1 MKRRKFFTWLSLGS
15 ISSWLTVAIAACTN
29 NSTTTSQGT
38 GTPTPPAPGG
48 ANPPKPVT
56 VGGFIKAGTVAELQ
70 KQGRLTIRDGKTA
83 VIVMNNP
90 TKPGS
95 VYAIDSVCTHQGCA
109 VDWDGDKKQIIC
121 PCHGSTFNA
130 DGTVIK
136 GAATKPLK
144 SYEAKL
150 EGDNILVKIG

>member
-1 MKRRKFFTWLSLGS
+1 MKRRKFFTWLGLGS
-15 ISSWLTVAIAACTN
+15 IGSWLATAIAACTN
-29 NSTTTSQGT
+29 NN
-38 GTPTPPAPGG
+38 TPTQGSATTQTPASGG
-48 ANPPKPVT
+48 AKSPSLTK
-56 VGGFIKAGTVAELQ
+56 VGDFVRAGTVTELT
-70 KQGRLTIRDGKTA
+70 KQGRLMVKDGNTSLM
-83 VIVMNNP
+83 VMSNP

-144 SYEAKL
+144 SYEAKID
-150 EGDNILVKIG
+150 GDSILVKIA